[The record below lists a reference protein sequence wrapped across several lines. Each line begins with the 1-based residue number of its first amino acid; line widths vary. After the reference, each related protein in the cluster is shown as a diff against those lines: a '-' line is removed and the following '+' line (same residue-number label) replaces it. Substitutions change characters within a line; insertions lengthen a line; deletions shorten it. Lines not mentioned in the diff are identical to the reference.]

1 MNTAPI
7 RIRGLRKSFGTH
19 KVLQDLDWEIP
30 SGSIVGLLG
39 RNAAGK
45 STLIECMLGLRDGNG
60 GTVEIFGENPMRL
73 SESTKAR
80 IGYVPQSS
88 DLFEWLTAR
97 QLIRYFRPFY
107 TRWNE
112 GKVESL
118 MQRWDLPW
126 DKPISK
132 LSQGQKQRL
141 SIIRALAH
149 EPELLVLDEPVSSLD
164 PAGRR
169 EFLRELVDG
178 VIDRQ
183 TTVLF
188 STHILSDLER
198 VAMEVAFLKDG
209 RIALQQPLDALMEQ
223 TVRITGAEGAIS
235 QIAPTALLSRK
246 QMRDGTVR
254 ALVQLDAEARDRYAK
269 DPAIRIEAV
278 GLEDLFI
285 EATQ

>member
-1 MNTAPI
+1 MSTAPV
-7 RIRGLRKSFGTH
+7 RIQGLTKSFGKHT
-19 KVLQDLDWEIP
+19 VLKGLDWEIP
-30 SGSIVGLLG
+30 GGSIVGLLG

-60 GTVEIFGENPMRL
+60 GSVELFGEHPAHL
-73 SESTKAR
+73 SEATKAR
-80 IGYVPQSS
+80 IGYVPQTS
-88 DLFEWLTAR
+88 DLFDWLTAR
-97 QLIRYFRPFY
+97 QLMRYFRPFY
-107 TRWNE
+107 TRWND
-112 GKVESL
+112 GKVNGL

-126 DKPISK
+126 DKPIAK
-132 LSQGQKQRL
+132 LSLGQKQRL

-183 TTVLF
+183 TTVVF

-198 VAMEVAFLKDG
+198 VAMDVAFLKDG
-209 RIALQQPLDALMEQ
+209 RIALQQPLDTLMEK
-223 TVRITGAEGAIS
+223 TVRITGADAAMS
-235 QIAPTALLSRK
+235 QLAPSALLSHK
-246 QMRDGTVR
+246 QLRDGTSS
-254 ALVQLDAEARDRYAK
+254 ALVQLDPDALDRVAQNS
-269 DPAIRIEAV
+269 ALRVEHV

-285 EATQ
+285 EVTQ